1 KEVNDPPQGGQD
13 ELIAFLQTTLQPE
26 IARRYSITKDRQSLY
41 GHSFGG
47 MFALYA
53 MYTKPELFH
62 HYIVSSPSLWW
73 AHRYL
78 IPHEQRFV
86 EQVKKGNI
94 SLVDK
99 SLYLLVAE
107 GDDVQE
113 RQDIELLA
121 DRMKA
126 LSAYGLRSAYYL
138 QEDEDHMSLP
148 VTISHRVL
156 RQAFNP
162 RLR

>member
-1 KEVNDPPQGGQD
+1 MLDESPDKTFKVDEV
-13 ELIAFLQTTLQPE
+13 
-26 IARRYSITKDRQSLY
+26 
-41 GHSFGG
+41 
-47 MFALYA
+47 
-53 MYTKPELFH
+53 
-62 HYIVSSPSLWW
+62 
-73 AHRYL
+73 
-78 IPHEQRFV
+78 
-86 EQVKKGNI
+86 

-126 LSAYGLRSAYYL
+126 LSVYGFRSAYYL
-138 QEDEDHMSLP
+138 QEGKDHMSLP
-148 VTISHRVL
+148 VTIAHRVL

-162 RLR
+162 RLC